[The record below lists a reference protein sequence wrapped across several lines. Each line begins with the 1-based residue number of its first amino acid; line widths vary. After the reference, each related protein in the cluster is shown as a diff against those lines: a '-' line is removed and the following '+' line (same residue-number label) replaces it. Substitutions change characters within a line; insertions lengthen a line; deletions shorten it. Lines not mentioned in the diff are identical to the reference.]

1 MSKGP
6 HHKWEVTDKCALMLH
21 IFRTGPILLQDKE
34 RPFHIYSSLNT
45 HFLKQLGSLSYMLMI
60 NNSTFALKIVE
71 LTTTPAA
78 RTLSEKME

>member
-1 MSKGP
+1 MCLDVA
-6 HHKWEVTDKCALMLH
+6 H
-21 IFRTGPILLQDKE
+21 LQD
-34 RPFHIYSSLNT
+34 RAYSLSRYHSHLLFLQHT
-45 HFLKQLGSLSYMLMI
+45 YFLKQLGSLSYMLMI